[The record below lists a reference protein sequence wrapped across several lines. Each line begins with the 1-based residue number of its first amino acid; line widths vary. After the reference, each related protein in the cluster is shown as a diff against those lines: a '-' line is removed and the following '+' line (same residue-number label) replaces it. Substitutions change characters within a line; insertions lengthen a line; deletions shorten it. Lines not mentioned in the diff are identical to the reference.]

1 MNASPVADFP
11 STAEL
16 VEGIQNADRA
26 RMGQAISLVES
37 ELPLHRK
44 QAEELLEE
52 LGPAAGKSWRI
63 GITGVPGAGKSSFLE
78 QLGLHITRERE
89 EKVAVLAIDPSS
101 PISGGSILGDKTRMN
116 DLARD
121 PRAFI
126 RPSPSGGTFGGVARR
141 SQEIIRIC
149 EAAGFQYC
157 FIETVGVGQSEDLVK
172 KLSDVMILLMITGA
186 GDQLQGIK
194 RGIMEVADL
203 VLVNKADGSNIV
215 PAKKTLAEL
224 RQSAAM
230 LPLPAH
236 GRPVVSDTCT
246 SLDQR
251 DMPRIWTHLMDH
263 FNSVVASGWLKE
275 NRDTQDRYW
284 VRAQLN
290 EWVQDE
296 LDHWLENDPEASA
309 LLSSQSSKLPFGR
322 SAELFRRY
330 QRLRG
335 TND

>member
-1 MNASPVADFP
+1 MSGSAVAEFP

-16 VEGIQNADRA
+16 VEGILNADRA

-37 ELPLHRK
+37 ELPLHRER
-44 QAEELLEE
+44 AEELLEQ

-78 QLGLHITRERE
+78 QLGLYITRERE

-172 KLSDVMILLMITGA
+172 KLSDAMILLMITGA

-203 VLVNKADGSNIV
+203 VLVNKADGSNTV
-215 PAKKTLAEL
+215 PAKKDPCGAAAVRRHASSSSARTSCGL
-224 RQSAAM
+224 RHMYFTGPKGYATYLDPSDGPPQLCGGQWLVEGESR
-230 LPLPAH
+230 H
-236 GRPVVSDTCT
+236 TGPVLGACT
-246 SLDQR
+246 
-251 DMPRIWTHLMDH
+251 T
-263 FNSVVASGWLKE
+263 E
-275 NRDTQDRYW
+275 
-284 VRAQLN
+284 
-290 EWVQDE
+290 
-296 LDHWLENDPEASA
+296 
-309 LLSSQSSKLPFGR
+309 
-322 SAELFRRY
+322 
-330 QRLRG
+330 
-335 TND
+335 

>member
-1 MNASPVADFP
+1 MSGSAVAEFP

-16 VEGIQNADRA
+16 VEGILNADRA

-37 ELPLHRK
+37 ELPLHRER
-44 QAEELLEE
+44 AEELLEQ

-78 QLGLHITRERE
+78 QLGLYITRERE

-172 KLSDVMILLMITGA
+172 KLSDAMILLMITGA

-203 VLVNKADGSNIV
+203 VLVNKADGKNMV

-236 GRPVVSDTCT
+236 GRPVVSDICT

-251 DMPRIWTHLMDH
+251 DMGRIWMHVMDH
-263 FNSVVASGWLKE
+263 LNSLVASGWLKE
-275 NRDTQDRYW
+275 NRDTQDQYW

-296 LDHWLENDPEASA
+296 LDRWLKSDAEASA
-309 LLSSQSSKLPFGR
+309 LLDSHPSAMPFNR
-322 SAELFRRY
+322 STELFRLF
-330 QRLRG
+330 QKARG
-335 TND
+335 KKD

>member
-1 MNASPVADFP
+1 MNGSAVADFP

-37 ELPLHRK
+37 ELPQHRK

-203 VLVNKADGSNIV
+203 VLVNQMAAILSRPKRPRGVAAVCRHALSSPRTSCG
-215 PAKKTLAEL
+215 L
-224 RQSAAM
+224 RH
-230 LPLPAH
+230 LYF
-236 GRPVVSDTCT
+236 T
-246 SLDQR
+246 DQR
-251 DMPRIWTHLMDH
+251 DMPRIWTHLMDT
-263 FNSVVASGWLKE
+263 STL
-275 NRDTQDRYW
+275 
-284 VRAQLN
+284 
-290 EWVQDE
+290 
-296 LDHWLENDPEASA
+296 
-309 LLSSQSSKLPFGR
+309 
-322 SAELFRRY
+322 
-330 QRLRG
+330 
-335 TND
+335 

>member
-1 MNASPVADFP
+1 MADSPSID
-11 STAEL
+11 EL
-16 VEGIQNADRA
+16 VTGIHNADRA

-37 ELPLHRK
+37 ELPQHRERS
-44 QAEELLEE
+44 EELLKK

-203 VLVNKADGSNIV
+203 VLVNKADGNNVV

-224 RQSAAM
+224 RQSMAM
-230 LPLPAH
+230 LPVPAH
-236 GRPVVSDTCT
+236 GRPVVTDICT
-246 SLDQR
+246 SLEQG
-251 DMPRIWTHLMDH
+251 DMERIWTHLMDH
-263 FNSVVASGWLKE
+263 FNSLIASGWLKE
-275 NRDTQDRYW
+275 NRNAQDRYW

-296 LDHWLENDPEASA
+296 LDLWLENDPEAAALLKGHSSA
-309 LLSSQSSKLPFGR
+309 LPFSR

-330 QRLRG
+330 QKARS
-335 TND
+335 TTD